1 MNQNHLFRLQR
12 FSPELKKIEQR
23 PSPRRF
29 SCLTVYTFLYRE
41 IGEKGVLEVYRL
53 VSRMEEKEDEA
64 WEKGWNSILR

>member
-1 MNQNHLFRLQR
+1 MFNS
-12 FSPELKKIEQR
+12 SP
-23 PSPRRF
+23 
-29 SCLTVYTFLYRE
+29 FLYRE